1 MPTNM
6 GIKDLVCVN
15 VFVEGNYQYQEP
27 GVIVSKTGEDT
38 YDVMVFGRNG
48 QTRFVQNLTEGNNDG
63 QFTVNAR

>member
-15 VFVEGNYQYQEP
+15 VFIEGNYQYQEP
-27 GVIVSKTGEDT
+27 GVIVSKTGENT

-48 QTRFVQNLTEGNNDG
+48 QMRFLQNMTEGNNDG
-63 QFTVNAR
+63 QFTITAR